1 LEFAWD
7 PATGALSGR
16 DAQQVRKMASWDSV
30 DAHPMPWA
38 WTLGAEPLRSHTDMA
53 AIVGSHW
60 HLPAELVEHY
70 PQLENDGIPE
80 FTYVNADGVTVAG
93 RDMLAY

>member
-1 LEFAWD
+1 
-7 PATGALSGR
+7 
-16 DAQQVRKMASWDSV
+16 
-30 DAHPMPWA
+30 
-38 WTLGAEPLRSHTDMA
+38 MA